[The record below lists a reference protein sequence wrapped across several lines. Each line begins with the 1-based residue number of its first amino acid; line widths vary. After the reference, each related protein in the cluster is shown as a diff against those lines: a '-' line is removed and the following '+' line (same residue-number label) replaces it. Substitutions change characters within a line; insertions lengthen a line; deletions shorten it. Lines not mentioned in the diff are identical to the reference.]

1 MYWIEGFLKSR
12 VRAERFEEIKDA
24 MERGRDF
31 SYGEVCDLLN
41 EKLLFEDL

>member
-24 MERGRDF
+24 MERGKDF
-31 SYGEVCDLLN
+31 SYGEIYDMLN
-41 EKLLFEDL
+41 EKLLSEDL